1 MHSLRL
7 WNLAVISGFGLFWLS
22 TNTRR
27 EKPLVAASPEISRLE
42 HALQAT
48 PGDGAHIRDLAT
60 AYLDAR
66 LSGLAVALLA
76 AAPEAVRRSAAT
88 LHVKARIQLEQG
100 RAGDALATEQQVL
113 SLCAAEQAATCTEY
127 LKASAAHRAS
137 IFQEL
142 VDKGIQ
148 DPAAYP
154 EASNVALSAIARE
167 ARSLP

>member
-1 MHSLRL
+1 MQSLRL
-7 WNLAVISGFGLFWLS
+7 WNIAVISGFSLFWLS

-27 EKPLVAASPEISRLE
+27 EKSLVVASTEIVRLE
-42 HALQAT
+42 HALRAT
-48 PGDGAHIRDLAT
+48 PGDGAHVRDLAT
-60 AYLDAR
+60 LNLDAR
-66 LSGLAVALLA
+66 LSGLAVALLDT
-76 AAPEAVRRSAAT
+76 APESVRRSPAT

-113 SLCAAEQAATCTEY
+113 SVCATDQTAACSEY
-127 LKASAAHRAS
+127 LKASASHRAT

-142 VDKGIQ
+142 IDKGIQ

-154 EASNVALSAIARE
+154 EASNLALSAIARE